1 MTPSDDSTGKHDV
14 RMRGFRSRTAVEDA
28 LAWIDANVVSLDSET
43 VGLAEAH
50 GRVLASA
57 ITSPI
62 NVPAFDRSAMDGFA
76 VKSAE
81 TVGAGDYNPLSF
93 RVVGASMPGQPFDGD
108 VGSGEAVRI
117 MTGAPIPNGVDAVVP
132 AEYATTRD
140 DSVEITTAVAS
151 LKHIGRTAEDVAV
164 GATVLEARH
173 HLRPQDVGLIA
184 SLGLPEVSAVR
195 QPRVRMIVTG
205 NELAEP
211 GSERSPFQI
220 YEANSHIVA
229 ALVPRDG
236 AVHFERVRCQD
247 DRKLILAAV
256 TNPGADVV
264 LISGG
269 SSVGTEDHAPNIIRE
284 AGELP
289 IHGVAMRPSSPA
301 GIGRVGSTLIFL
313 LPGNPVS
320 CLCAYDF
327 FAGRAIRRLAGLNP
341 EWPHRAETGTLK
353 SKIASQVGRVDYC
366 RVRINDGE
374 IEPVALSGA
383 SILSSTTRANGFVI
397 VPSAL
402 EGYAAGT
409 DVEVRLYS

>member
-1 MTPSDDSTGKHDV
+1 MTQSDDSTGKHDV
-14 RMRGFRSRTAVEDA
+14 RMRGFRSRTPVEDA
-28 LAWIDANVVSLDSET
+28 LAWIDTNVGSLDSEI
-43 VGLAEAH
+43 VSLADAH

-93 RVVGASMPGQPFDGD
+93 RIVGVSMPGQPFEGD
-108 VGSGEAVRI
+108 VGPGEAVRI

-140 DSVEITTAVAS
+140 DSVEISTAVAS
-151 LKHIGRTAEDVAV
+151 LKHIGRTAEDVAA
-164 GATVLEARH
+164 GATVLEAGHR
-173 HLRPQDVGLIA
+173 LRPQDVGLIA

-195 QPRVRMIVTG
+195 QPRVRMVVTG

-220 YEANSHIVA
+220 YEANSHIIA
-229 ALVPRDG
+229 GLVPRDG
-236 AVHFERVRCQD
+236 GVLFERVRCQD
-247 DRKLILAAV
+247 DRNSILKAV

-264 LISGG
+264 LVSGG

-301 GIGRVGSTLIFL
+301 GIGRVGSALIFL

-341 EWPHRAETGTLK
+341 DWPHRAETGTLK
-353 SKIASQVGRVDYC
+353 SKIVSQVGRVDYC
-366 RVRINDGE
+366 RVRIINGE

-397 VPSAL
+397 VPSPL

-409 DVEVRLYS
+409 DVEVRIYS

>member
-1 MTPSDDSTGKHDV
+1 MTHPDDSTGKHDV
-14 RMRGFRSRTAVEDA
+14 RMRGFRSRTCVEDA
-28 LAWIDANVVSLDSET
+28 LAWIDANVSSLSPEA

-93 RVVGASMPGQPFDGD
+93 RIVGLSMPGQPFEGD

-117 MTGAPIPNGVDAVVP
+117 MTGAPVPTGVDAVVP

-151 LKHIGRTAEDVAV
+151 LKHIGRTAEDVAA
-164 GATVLEARH
+164 GATVLEVGHR
-173 HLRPQDVGLIA
+173 LRPQDVGLIA
-184 SLGLPEVSAVR
+184 SLGLPEVSVVR
-195 QPRVRMIVTG
+195 QPRVRIVVTG

-220 YEANSHIVA
+220 YEANSHIIVG
-229 ALVPRDG
+229 LVPRDG
-236 AVHFERVRCQD
+236 GVFFERVRCQD
-247 DRKLILAAV
+247 DRESILAAV
-256 TNPGADVV
+256 TNSGADVV

-301 GIGRVGSTLIFL
+301 GIGRIGSTLIFL

-327 FAGRAIRRLAGLNP
+327 FAGRAIRRLASLSP
-341 EWPHRAETGTLK
+341 DWPHRAETGTLK
-353 SKIASQVGRVDYC
+353 SKIVSQVGRVDYC
-366 RVRINDGE
+366 RVRILDGQ

-409 DVEVRLYS
+409 SVEVRLYS

>member
-1 MTPSDDSTGKHDV
+1 MTNPDDPSGKHDV
-14 RMRGFRSRTAVEDA
+14 RMRGFRSRTPVESA
-28 LAWIDANVVSLDSET
+28 LNWIDEHVNPLESEA
-43 VGLAEAH
+43 VGLADAH
-50 GRVLASA
+50 GRVLAED

-76 VKSAE
+76 LHSSE
-81 TVGAGDYNPLSF
+81 TVGAGDYNPLAF
-93 RVVGASMPGQPFDGD
+93 RVVGVSMPGQPYEGE
-108 VGSGEAVRI
+108 VGTGEAVRI
-117 MTGAPIPNGVDAVVP
+117 MTGAPVPDGVDAVVP
-132 AEYATTRD
+132 AEYATVRD

-151 LKHIGRTAEDVAV
+151 LKHIGRTAEDVAQ
-164 GATVLEARH
+164 GTTVLKAEHR
-173 HLRPQDVGLIA
+173 LRPQDVGLIA
-184 SLGLPEVSAVR
+184 SLGLAEVSVMR
-195 QPRVRMIVTG
+195 QPRVRIVVTG

-211 GSERSPFQI
+211 GTERRPFQI
-220 YEANSHIVA
+220 YEANSHIVVG
-229 ALVPRDG
+229 LVPRDG
-236 AVHFERVRCQD
+236 GVLFERVRCQD
-247 DRKLILAAV
+247 NRESILAAV
-256 TNPGADVV
+256 SEPGADVV

-301 GIGRVGSTLIFL
+301 GIGRIGSTLIFL

-327 FAGRAIRRLAGLNP
+327 FAGRAIRRLAGQDAD
-341 EWPHRAETGTLK
+341 WPHRSAAGTLR
-353 SKIASQVGRVDYC
+353 SKIVSQVGRVDYF
-366 RVRINDGE
+366 RVRITDGK

-402 EGYAAGT
+402 EGYAVGT
-409 DVEVRLYS
+409 EVEVRLYS